1 MRTRKGYSLIE
12 IVIVILIIAILGAS
26 SAIVG
31 TKQVARSRLQ
41 EATTFVQTMESNL
54 EEGVTEMGFL
64 DNPDFNS
71 NLAGITAYLNELED
85 IYLNC
90 LFDYTTEGDE
100 ASFKAI
106 SNLPSGFQGFQ
117 INIKTPMDPWG
128 MEYTLFY
135 MHGDAKDNYRIIIA
149 SPGPNNIWNEDGYNS
164 GYVRVGDT
172 SVDLIGDDVID
183 ILISR

>member
-71 NLAGITAYLNELED
+71 NVAGITAYLNELED

-90 LFDYTTEGDE
+90 LFDYTTEGDAE
-100 ASFKAI
+100 SC
-106 SNLPSGFQGFQ
+106 
-117 INIKTPMDPWG
+117 
-128 MEYTLFY
+128 
-135 MHGDAKDNYRIIIA
+135 
-149 SPGPNNIWNEDGYNS
+149 
-164 GYVRVGDT
+164 
-172 SVDLIGDDVID
+172 
-183 ILISR
+183 